1 LRAAH
6 RAPNSVRRS
15 LDRRLRVKEG
25 QPVDLREVAVLTALA
40 PSRRSRGRSQT
51 PAVQIVPVAPTVRP
65 SNPTQVPLAKLPLI
79 VKKQDLPDPPGCR
92 LRRLNPSAILPF
104 APRQAAPRPAAP
116 QQVVHHSVAPALAGH
131 PLVAPARA
139 VPASSGRGQTG
150 PLKTAHIQTAQV
162 QGQIV
167 QGQIRPDRTGPD
179 QTGPVLIA
187 LPSTAPAAHAHP
199 ADPVAPVLA
208 GSAPAGLRAPKAT
221 ARDPLPPAPANLA
234 PAEPDPPTNAPAR
247 PRQENRHG
255 SPGLAAHPAAGRLLP
270 VARNQPSVPAQS
282 PEGFQNPAP
291 ATKPS
296 PAEENPEAAHV
307 PAANAPEE
315 SPEERSAANPAPSIG
330 FAKGNWLCA
339 RQ

>member
-1 LRAAH
+1 
-6 RAPNSVRRS
+6 
-15 LDRRLRVKEG
+15 
-25 QPVDLREVAVLTALA
+25 VDLREVAVLTALA

-104 APRQAAPRPAAP
+104 APRQAAPRRAAP
-116 QQVVHHSVAPALAGH
+116 QRAVHHSVAPVLAGH
-131 PLVAPARA
+131 PPVAPARA

-199 ADPVAPVLA
+199 AVPAAPVLA

-247 PRQENRHG
+247 LRQENRRG
-255 SPGLAAHPAAGRLLP
+255 SPDPAALAGPLLP
-270 VARNQPSVPAQS
+270 VARNQPSAPVQG
-282 PEGFQNPAP
+282 PEDFQNPP
-291 ATKPS
+291 PPTKPS
-296 PAEENPEAAHV
+296 RAEENPEPAHV
-307 PAANAPEE
+307 PAANAPAE
-315 SPEERSAANPAPSIG
+315 SPEERSGANLALSMG
-330 FAKGNWLCA
+330 FA
-339 RQ
+339 